1 MPAPGVSVLSDVQ
14 RVLRGAPTDTGVLFV
29 AAPFS
34 TGALGVAHELNSMED
49 YAAKVGTR
57 TGPATAAYDALEVFF
72 AEGGAK
78 AYAARIGPTSGVPDD
93 VDSLVEALDVFTKS
107 LGPGQV
113 IAPGDV
119 TAHSALLA
127 HARDNNRVA
136 LLAGG
141 GSIVIGPVPGAT
153 TNRNVSPDAAAAGL
167 IARSDAQRS
176 VNEAPAGDRGFLRA
190 AIDVV
195 TPTLTDVTALA
206 TTAKGSPGAEFGA
219 LFTAGR
225 FTDTQRATLDE
236 ASVNPFI
243 VDARGNGVQLYGFS
257 GLPTDSFF
265 TNARLR
271 MALTARL
278 NALGQQ
284 FVFRT
289 INDQVRGAFRSVLLA
304 ELEREFKAGQL
315 YGDTAEEAYDVDVS
329 DAVNTPATIA
339 AGRLLARASY
349 VPGPFAERVEINLQA
364 LPIPAATAV

>member
-14 RVLRGAPTDTGVLFV
+14 RVLRGTPTDTGVLFM

-34 TGALGVAHELNSMED
+34 TGALGVVHTLNSMAD
-49 YAAKVGTR
+49 YAEKVGTR
-57 TGPATAAYDALEVFF
+57 SGTGIAAYDSAEVFF
-72 AEGGAK
+72 SEGGATI
-78 AYAARIGPTSGVPDD
+78 YAARIGPTSATPSD
-93 VDSLVEALDVFTKS
+93 VDTTAEALALFGKN

-113 IAPGDV
+113 IAPGDT

-141 GSIVIGPVPGAT
+141 GSVVIGPVAGST
-153 TNRNVSPDAAAAGL
+153 TNRNVPPDAEAAGL
-167 IARSDAQRS
+167 IARSDALRS
-176 VNEAPAGDRGFLRA
+176 VNEAPAGDRGYLRA

-195 TPTLTDVTALA
+195 TPVVADVTALA

-219 LFTAGR
+219 MFTAGR
-225 FTDTQRATLDE
+225 FTDAQRATLDD

-243 VDARGNGVQLYGFS
+243 VGIGGVQLYGFS
-257 GLPTDSFF
+257 GLPTNSFF

-278 NALGQQ
+278 NSVAQQ

-289 INDQVRGAFRSVLLA
+289 INDELRGAFRSVLLA
-304 ELEREFKAGQL
+304 EMDREFKAGQL
-315 YGDTAEEAYDVDVS
+315 FGDTAEEAYDVDVS
-329 DAVNTPATIA
+329 DAVNTPTTIA
-339 AGRLLARASY
+339 AGQLLARVSY
-349 VPGPFAERVEINLQA
+349 VPGPFAERVEINLLA